1 MGDEKA
7 CGSDVPGRQGRLGRC
22 LKSAPSSGDDAKS
35 TPRKKR
41 TRTAVPAVPA
51 AVSRFRQMLPSAH
64 ALLRWPLFVVACVL
78 ITVVLVLYFAI
89 RAAIHASEWL
99 CAPAS
104 TRRARSW
111 MLRAATAREYQA
123 AALEMDR
130 ANNLEDWKGRPQSRY
145 YAWEVLSS
153 GLVELTELLER
164 QDWPKLLRSLQ
175 KCLQDVNYA
184 GHLNET
190 LYAKSFTGTK
200 HVIEDY
206 CDAVVK
212 CLNELRREV
221 KHRKDQESDV
231 ENDALL
237 AQSQR
242 FTELAVVTFGRTAL
256 CLSGGGGMAFQ
267 HFGVIEELLR
277 RGCAAADAS
286 MGKLTDSE
294 PRPVSSPGGEQFDL
308 TFSDKDTVL
317 MLKKQLKAA
326 ESSVQSPVAGMQFL
340 HGTEICCD
348 DWILADHGIVDGDHL
363 TLLLQTGVPS
373 GHYKF
378 RSKGCGPAGNN
389 TFATVDVHFGDLTA
403 QEPNKKWRRG
413 KTTSDA
419 TSEFQ
424 LSIMEDEITSATSGD
439 EDVWDPY
446 ELKEKW
452 SHDYMGTLSMGTGF
466 QFQMLIS
473 SWNRRGVFPE
483 SPLPDDPFEGTVV
496 EEEDTQYL
504 RLRLP
509 FAAGWAN
516 GGVAGWKSIA
526 LLMVKLLRRFTARWS
541 KVRPLGTLKKTGPI
555 FFWIT
560 TGMGKQLALRQG
572 LLPKI
577 ISGTSGGAAIAAYVC
592 CRTDRELLGQSE
604 AGSAGCAKYPLRLD
618 PDEVQPSIT
627 LWAGSWLDRIRHYLR
642 HGCVFPREP
651 IERWAET
658 WALGDTTFLEAF
670 RRTGRVLNIT
680 VSTVAGD
687 SGEQVP
693 LLLNYQ
699 THPHVL
705 IASAVICSGSMP
717 GLLNPSKLLQK
728 CPETGLI
735 RAHCERQTC
744 YADGSIDFDIP
755 SLTLAQA
762 FGVRYTV
769 AVQVNPHVTPFNFA
783 LHGEAGRPISW
794 SSPSGRGRWRGGFIL
809 CALEVV
815 LKESFRSAWKVM
827 GLLQLLPRYFGCK
840 WDLFFAQVYEG
851 SVTLSTDDGYFWKAF
866 NALENP
872 SPEAF
877 RYWWREGRLMVWQK
891 MPLLEKRLRT
901 EQALFRLEHELEEDR
916 LPEPCQVGRALS
928 LRRRS
933 SCLHHSVSSP
943 VLMET

>member
-1 MGDEKA
+1 
-7 CGSDVPGRQGRLGRC
+7 
-22 LKSAPSSGDDAKS
+22 
-35 TPRKKR
+35 
-41 TRTAVPAVPA
+41 
-51 AVSRFRQMLPSAH
+51 MLPSAH
-64 ALLRWPLFVVACVL
+64 ALLRWPLFVIACVV

-111 MLRAATAREYQA
+111 MLRATTAREYQA
-123 AALEMDR
+123 AAQEMDR
-130 ANNLEDWKGRPQSRY
+130 ANNLEDWKGRPHSRY

-164 QDWPKLLRSLQ
+164 KDWPKLLRSLQ

-184 GHLNET
+184 GHLNEA

-200 HVIEDY
+200 HLIEDY
-206 CDAVVK
+206 CDSVVK
-212 CLNELRREV
+212 CLKELRREV
-221 KHRKDQESDV
+221 KHRKDVLLMEGDA

-277 RGCAAADAS
+277 
-286 MGKLTDSE
+286 
-294 PRPVSSPGGEQFDL
+294 
-308 TFSDKDTVL
+308 
-317 MLKKQLKAA
+317 
-326 ESSVQSPVAGMQFL
+326 
-340 HGTEICCD
+340 
-348 DWILADHGIVDGDHL
+348 
-363 TLLLQTGVPS
+363 
-373 GHYKF
+373 
-378 RSKGCGPAGNN
+378 
-389 TFATVDVHFGDLTA
+389 
-403 QEPNKKWRRG
+403 
-413 KTTSDA
+413 
-419 TSEFQ
+419 
-424 LSIMEDEITSATSGD
+424 
-439 EDVWDPY
+439 
-446 ELKEKW
+446 
-452 SHDYMGTLSMGTGF
+452 
-466 QFQMLIS
+466 
-473 SWNRRGVFPE
+473 
-483 SPLPDDPFEGTVV
+483 
-496 EEEDTQYL
+496 
-504 RLRLP
+504 
-509 FAAGWAN
+509 
-516 GGVAGWKSIA
+516 
-526 LLMVKLLRRFTARWS
+526 
-541 KVRPLGTLKKTGPI
+541 
-555 FFWIT
+555 
-560 TGMGKQLALRQG
+560 QG

-577 ISGTSGGAAIAAYVC
+577 ISGTSGGAAITAYVC
-592 CRTDRELLGQSE
+592 CRTDAELLGTAE
-604 AGSAGCAKYPLRLD
+604 LLGAEGAGGKYPLRLD

-627 LWAGSWLDRIRHYLR
+627 LWAGSLLDRIRHYIR

-705 IASAVICSGSMP
+705 ICSAVICSGSMP

-901 EQALFRLEHELEEDR
+901 EQALFQLEHELEEDR

-928 LRRRS
+928 IRRRS

>member
-1 MGDEKA
+1 
-7 CGSDVPGRQGRLGRC
+7 
-22 LKSAPSSGDDAKS
+22 
-35 TPRKKR
+35 
-41 TRTAVPAVPA
+41 
-51 AVSRFRQMLPSAH
+51 MLPSAH
-64 ALLRWPLFVVACVL
+64 ALLRWPLFVVACLV

-111 MLRAATAREYQA
+111 MLRAATAREYKA
-123 AALEMDR
+123 AAQEMDR

-153 GLVELTELLER
+153 GHVELTELLER

-184 GHLNET
+184 GHLNEA

-200 HVIEDY
+200 HLIEDY
-206 CDAVVK
+206 CDSVVK
-212 CLNELRREV
+212 CLKELRREV
-221 KHRKDQESDV
+221 KHRKDQLQAESDA

-277 RGCAAADAS
+277 
-286 MGKLTDSE
+286 
-294 PRPVSSPGGEQFDL
+294 
-308 TFSDKDTVL
+308 
-317 MLKKQLKAA
+317 
-326 ESSVQSPVAGMQFL
+326 
-340 HGTEICCD
+340 
-348 DWILADHGIVDGDHL
+348 
-363 TLLLQTGVPS
+363 
-373 GHYKF
+373 
-378 RSKGCGPAGNN
+378 
-389 TFATVDVHFGDLTA
+389 
-403 QEPNKKWRRG
+403 
-413 KTTSDA
+413 
-419 TSEFQ
+419 
-424 LSIMEDEITSATSGD
+424 
-439 EDVWDPY
+439 
-446 ELKEKW
+446 
-452 SHDYMGTLSMGTGF
+452 
-466 QFQMLIS
+466 
-473 SWNRRGVFPE
+473 
-483 SPLPDDPFEGTVV
+483 
-496 EEEDTQYL
+496 
-504 RLRLP
+504 
-509 FAAGWAN
+509 
-516 GGVAGWKSIA
+516 
-526 LLMVKLLRRFTARWS
+526 
-541 KVRPLGTLKKTGPI
+541 
-555 FFWIT
+555 
-560 TGMGKQLALRQG
+560 QG

-592 CRTDRELLGQSE
+592 CRTDGELLGSE
-604 AGSAGCAKYPLRLD
+604 AGAGGAKYPLRLD

-680 VSTVAGD
+680 VSTVAAD
-687 SGEQVP
+687 NGEQVP

-705 IASAVICSGSMP
+705 ICSAVICSGSMP

-728 CPETGLI
+728 CPETGFI

-901 EQALFRLEHELEEDR
+901 EQALFQLEHELEEDR

-933 SCLHHSVSSP
+933 SCLHHSVLSP

>member
-1 MGDEKA
+1 
-7 CGSDVPGRQGRLGRC
+7 
-22 LKSAPSSGDDAKS
+22 
-35 TPRKKR
+35 
-41 TRTAVPAVPA
+41 
-51 AVSRFRQMLPSAH
+51 MLPSAH

-267 HFGVIEELLR
+267 HFGVIEEL
-277 RGCAAADAS
+277 
-286 MGKLTDSE
+286 
-294 PRPVSSPGGEQFDL
+294 
-308 TFSDKDTVL
+308 
-317 MLKKQLKAA
+317 
-326 ESSVQSPVAGMQFL
+326 
-340 HGTEICCD
+340 
-348 DWILADHGIVDGDHL
+348 
-363 TLLLQTGVPS
+363 
-373 GHYKF
+373 
-378 RSKGCGPAGNN
+378 
-389 TFATVDVHFGDLTA
+389 
-403 QEPNKKWRRG
+403 
-413 KTTSDA
+413 
-419 TSEFQ
+419 
-424 LSIMEDEITSATSGD
+424 
-439 EDVWDPY
+439 
-446 ELKEKW
+446 
-452 SHDYMGTLSMGTGF
+452 
-466 QFQMLIS
+466 
-473 SWNRRGVFPE
+473 
-483 SPLPDDPFEGTVV
+483 
-496 EEEDTQYL
+496 
-504 RLRLP
+504 
-509 FAAGWAN
+509 
-516 GGVAGWKSIA
+516 
-526 LLMVKLLRRFTARWS
+526 
-541 KVRPLGTLKKTGPI
+541 
-555 FFWIT
+555 
-560 TGMGKQLALRQG
+560 LRQG